1 MTEGEKIHSD
11 QANDL
16 LRRAL
21 EVVRAKAHTLP
32 DTPTPDQSKRLYQEL
47 QVHQIELEMQ
57 NEELRR
63 ARDELEAERERY
75 FDLYDLAPIGYLTI
89 NGKGLILEANL
100 MAAALLGAARG
111 SLVKQSLTRFI
122 LPEDHHIFSL
132 HCKLLFETGAP
143 QVCELRVLRQD
154 GAQFWVGME
163 AKVAMQDGEDGAPVC
178 RAMIRDITERKQM
191 EETQLFLLQSGY
203 ADENFFDLLAR
214 YLARSLAMD
223 YVCIDR
229 LLGDGLTAQ
238 TVSVYFD
245 GKFEDNVA
253 YALKDTPCGAAV
265 GKMICCFPKEVRHLF
280 SRDVVLQEM
289 VAESYVGTTLW
300 SSKGQPK
307 PIGLIA
313 VIGRKQLLNPR
324 LAESILKLVAVRA
337 AGELERREA
346 EMVLKERTLQLEY
359 LNQELES
366 FSYSISHDLKAPL
379 RAIDGF
385 SRMIVQKYGDKLA
398 EEGTRL
404 FNTIRSNAQMM
415 NRLIDDLLSFSR
427 VSRKDMN
434 MTEIDMA
441 SLAGGV
447 WNEIR
452 AAYPDRELDVK
463 VVKILPGFG
472 DQALVRQVLLNLF
485 SNAVKFTGNRKPGI
499 IEMDSYTE
507 SDTVVYRLKDNG
519 VGFDMRYYDK
529 LFGVFQR
536 LHSAEEFEGTGVG
549 LATAKRIINR
559 HGGKVWAEGEVDKG
573 ATFYFS
579 LPRGVQQSV
588 RP

>member
-1 MTEGEKIHSD
+1 MTEGEKIHSG
-11 QANDL
+11 QADDL

-573 ATFYFS
+573 AIFYFS

>member
-1 MTEGEKIHSD
+1 MTEGKKIRSG
-11 QANDL
+11 QADDL

-21 EVVRAKAHTLP
+21 EVVREKAHTLP
-32 DTPTPDQSKRLYQEL
+32 DTPTPDQSNRLYQEL

-89 NGKGLILEANL
+89 SGKGLILEANL

-143 QVCELRVLRQD
+143 QVCELRVQRQD
-154 GAQFWVGME
+154 GTKIWVSME
-163 AKVAMQDGEDGAPVC
+163 AATAQNEEDGAPVC

-203 ADENFFDLLAR
+203 ADESFFDSLAR

-238 TVSVYFD
+238 TVAVYFD

-280 SRDVVLQEM
+280 PRDVVLQEM

-300 SSKGQPK
+300 SSKGQP
-307 PIGLIA
+307 IGLIA
-313 VIGRKQLLNPR
+313 VIGRKPLLNPR
-324 LAESILKLVAVRA
+324 LAEAILKLVAVRA
-337 AGELERREA
+337 AGELERKDA
-346 EMVLKERTLQLEY
+346 ETELKERTLQLEY

-366 FSYSISHDLKAPL
+366 FSYSISHDLKVPL

-398 EEGTRL
+398 EDGTRL

-415 NRLIDDLLSFSR
+415 NTLIDDLLSFSR

-452 AAYPDRELDVK
+452 AACPDRELDVK
-463 VVKILPGFG
+463 FVKILPGFG
-472 DQALVRQVLLNLF
+472 DQALIRQVLLNLF

-507 SDTVVYRLKDNG
+507 SDNVVYRLKDTG

-549 LATAKRIINR
+549 LATVKRIINR

-579 LPRGVQQSV
+579 LPRGIQQSV